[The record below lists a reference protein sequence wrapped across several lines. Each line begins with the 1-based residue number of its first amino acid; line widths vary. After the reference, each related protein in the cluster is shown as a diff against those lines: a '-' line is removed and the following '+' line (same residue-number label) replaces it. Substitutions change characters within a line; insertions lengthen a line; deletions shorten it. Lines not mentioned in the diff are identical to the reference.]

1 MYFYSLISCGAACLF
16 GNTMKKIILIALCL
30 NIFSSSLFAADVDL
44 NPIVV
49 IGNRQEQRLSDVMT
63 SVSVITKKDIDRLK
77 PQDIASLLQGQAGI
91 EIVSTG
97 GLGMQTSIF
106 IRGSNSSQAL
116 LLVDGL
122 KVSDEFSNA
131 TPLQNIPISQVD
143 HIEIL
148 RGNASALYGPRAVG
162 GVIQIFTKSNLNKKS
177 GVDGS
182 VSYGSRNTQNYN
194 ASYRDHFNDTTFN
207 FSVNRQET
215 NGFPTLNP
223 KQNDTTS
230 IANSSKS
237 SYDSNNISAQLST
250 TISRGHEI
258 GFKIL
263 ANEFNVLSDT
273 GNASEFVNFIP
284 ASSNFLSKLNSKN
297 IFTQLYINDEI
308 TNFWNSKITLGSSN
322 ITNRVNY
329 NFGQSGIPEA
339 NYTTHQKEFSW
350 VNDFFISKN
359 QTAILGLQS
368 NQISTKD
375 SDPYFFLTIACSIPA
390 NGCAAIPPPNFQ
402 ASRVINSIYMGH
414 TAKYDRI
421 GTQIN
426 IRHDNINTGASATTG
441 LFGLSYDI
449 NNHIKWSGNVSNA
462 FNPPSTAQLSSI
474 GAGGNPALKPEEDK
488 SIETSVQYLN
498 QDTLARIVIFKKET
512 TNLIEATGDRNAVGN
527 RTLQNTAQS
536 SNTGIEISTQT
547 KMNNLIFKGSATF
560 QDPLNTVNHTQ
571 LARRAR
577 EFGSLEISYPYEKYN
592 VGAQLLFS
600 GSTRDLLVGDGCPA
614 GNTFC
619 TKNAGYSITNLF
631 SSYQYDKDWS
641 LSFKVENLFDRN
653 YQKVFGFN
661 TPRSG
666 AFLTVQYSPE
676 NK

>member
-1 MYFYSLISCGAACLF
+1 MR
-16 GNTMKKIILIALCL
+16 KIILISLLSALHS
-30 NIFSSSLFAADVDL
+30 FHSLASDIDI

-49 IGNRQEQRLSDVMT
+49 SGNLQEQKLSDVMT
-63 SVSVITKKDIDRLK
+63 SVSVITRKDIDRLK
-77 PQDIASLLQGQAGI
+77 PQDIGSLLQGQAGI

-106 IRGSNSSQAL
+106 IRGSNSSQTL
-116 LLVDGL
+116 VLVDGL
-122 KVSDEFSNA
+122 KVTDEFSNA
-131 TPLQNIPISQVD
+131 TPLQNISISQVD

-162 GVIQIFTKSNLNKKS
+162 GVIQIFTKSNLNKQS

-207 FSVNRQET
+207 FSVNHQET

-223 KQNDTTS
+223 KQNDSTS
-230 IANSSKS
+230 IANSSRS

-250 TISRGHEI
+250 TISPGHEI
-258 GFKIL
+258 GYKIL
-263 ANEFNVLSDT
+263 ANEFNVFSDT
-273 GNASEFVNFIP
+273 GNSYEFVNF
-284 ASSNFLSKLNSKN
+284 AQANSNYMSRLYSKN
-297 IFTQLYINDEI
+297 IFNQIYTKNEI
-308 TNFWNSKITLGSSN
+308 TSFWNSKITFGASN

-329 NFGQSGIPEA
+329 NFGQNGIPEA
-339 NYTTHQKEFSW
+339 NYTTRQKDFSW
-350 VNDFFISKN
+350 INDFFISKN

-375 SDPYFFLTIACSIPA
+375 KDPYFSLNIGCSIPI
-390 NGCAAIPPPNFQ
+390 NGCPAIPPADFK
-402 ASRVINSIYMGH
+402 ASRIINSLFIGH

-426 IRHDNINTGASATTG
+426 IRHDIINTGESATTG

-449 NNHIKWSGNVSNA
+449 NTHIKWAGNVSNA

-474 GAGGNPALKPEEDK
+474 NAGGNNALKSEEDK

-512 TNLIEATGDRNAVGN
+512 TNLIEATGAANAVGIK
-527 RTLQNTAQS
+527 TLQNTAQA
-536 SNTGIEISTQT
+536 SNIGIEITAQT
-547 KMNNLIFKGSATF
+547 KVNNLIYKGSATF
-560 QDPLNTVNHTQ
+560 QDPINKLNHTQ

-577 EFGSLEISYPYEKYN
+577 EFGSLEINYPYEKYN

-600 GSTRDLLVGDGCPA
+600 SSTRDLLVGDGCPA
-614 GNTFC
+614 GNAFC
-619 TKNAGYSITNLF
+619 TKNSGYSITNLF
-631 SSYQYDKDWS
+631 GSYQYDKNWS
-641 LSFKVENLFDRN
+641 LSFKVENLFDRT
-653 YQKVFGFN
+653 YQKVYGYN
-661 TPRSG
+661 TPG
-666 AFLTVQYSPE
+666 FGTFLTIQYSPE

>member
-1 MYFYSLISCGAACLF
+1 
-16 GNTMKKIILIALCL
+16 MKKIILI
-30 NIFSSSLFAADVDL
+30 SLLSTLISFRSLASDIDI

-49 IGNRQEQRLSDVMT
+49 SGNLQEQKLSDVMT

-77 PQDIASLLQGQAGI
+77 PQDIGSLLQSQAGI

-97 GLGMQTSIF
+97 GLGMQSSIF
-106 IRGSNSSQAL
+106 IRGSNSSQTL
-116 LLVDGL
+116 VLVDGL
-122 KVSDEFSNA
+122 KVTDEFSNA

-162 GVIQIFTKSNLNKKS
+162 GVIQIFTKSNLNKQS

-207 FSVNRQET
+207 FSVNHQET

-223 KQNDTTS
+223 KQNDSVS

-273 GNASEFVNFIP
+273 GNSYEFVNFNPP
-284 ASSNFLSKLNSKN
+284 ASSNYLSKLNSKN
-297 IFTQLYINDEI
+297 IFNQIYIKNEI
-308 TNFWNSKITLGSSN
+308 TSFWNSKITFGTSN

-329 NFGQSGIPEA
+329 NFGQSGVPIA
-339 NYTTHQKEFSW
+339 NYTTHQKDFSW
-350 VNDFFISKN
+350 ANDFFISKN

-375 SDPYFFLTIACSIPA
+375 NDPYFSLNLCCGNPA
-390 NGCAAIPPPNFQ
+390 NFS
-402 ASRVINSIYMGH
+402 ASRVINSIFSGY

-426 IRHDNINTGASATTG
+426 IRHDNINTGESATTG

-449 NNHIKWSGNVSNA
+449 NTHIKWAGNVSNA

-474 GAGGNPALKPEEDK
+474 NAGGNTALKSEEEK

-512 TNLIEATGDRNAVGN
+512 TNLIEATGAANAVGIK
-527 RTLQNTAQS
+527 TLQNTAQA
-536 SNTGIEISTQT
+536 SNTGIEITAQT

-560 QDPLNTVNHTQ
+560 QDPINKLNHTQ
-571 LARRAR
+571 LARRAM

-600 GSTRDLLVGDGCPA
+600 SSTRDLLVGDGCPA

-619 TKNAGYSITNLF
+619 TKNSGYLITNLF
-631 SSYQYDKDWS
+631 GSYQYDKNWS
-641 LSFKVENLFDRN
+641 LSFKVENSFDRT
-653 YQKVFGFN
+653 YQKVYGYN
-661 TPRSG
+661 TPG
-666 AFLTVQYSPE
+666 FGTFLTIQYSPE

>member
-1 MYFYSLISCGAACLF
+1 
-16 GNTMKKIILIALCL
+16 MKKIILT
-30 NIFSSSLFAADVDL
+30 IFFLVLISMHTLASDIDI

-49 IGNRQEQRLSDVMT
+49 SGNLQEQKLSDVMT
-63 SVSVITKKDIDRLK
+63 SISVITKKDIDRLK
-77 PQDIASLLQGQAGI
+77 PQDVGSLLQGQAGI

-97 GLGMQTSIF
+97 GLGMQNSIF

-116 LLVDGL
+116 VLVDGL
-122 KVSDEFSNA
+122 KVVDEFSNA

-162 GVIQIFTKSNLNKKS
+162 GVIQIFTKSNLSKLND
-177 GVDGS
+177 VDGS
-182 VSYGSRNTQNYN
+182 VSYGSRNTQSYN
-194 ASYRDHFNDTTFN
+194 ASYRDHFNDTAFN
-207 FSVNRQET
+207 FSINHQET

-223 KQNDTTS
+223 KQNDSTS

-250 TISRGHEI
+250 AISSGHEI
-258 GFKIL
+258 GLKIL

-273 GNASEFVNFIP
+273 GNSYEFVNFFQ
-284 ASSNFLSKLNSKN
+284 ANSNYMSKLNSKN
-297 IFTQLYINDEI
+297 IFNQLYIKNEI
-308 TNFWNSKITLGSSN
+308 TSFWNSKIILGSSN

-329 NFGQSGIPEA
+329 NFGQNGIPEA
-339 NYTTHQKEFSW
+339 NYTTRQKDFSW

-375 SDPYFFLTIACSIPA
+375 NDPYFSLNLCCGNPA
-390 NGCAAIPPPNFQ
+390 NFN
-402 ASRVINSIYMGH
+402 ASRVINSIYSGYS
-414 TAKYDRI
+414 AKYDRI
-421 GTQIN
+421 GAQIN
-426 IRHDNINTGASATTG
+426 IRHDNINTGETATTG
-441 LFGLSYDI
+441 LFGLSYDLT
-449 NNHIKWSGNVSNA
+449 NYIKWAGNISNA

-474 GAGGNPALKPEEDK
+474 NAGGNSSLKSEEDK

-498 QDTLARIVIFKKET
+498 QDTLSRIVIFKKET
-512 TNLIEATGDRNAVGN
+512 TNLIEATGDRNAVGI
-527 RTLQNTAQS
+527 RTLQNTAQA
-536 SNTGIEISTQT
+536 SNTGLEITAQT

-560 QDPLNTVNHTQ
+560 QDPINKLNHTQ
-571 LARRAR
+571 LARRAK

-592 VGAQLLFS
+592 VSAQLLFS
-600 GSTRDLLVGDGCPA
+600 SSTRDLLVGDGCPT

-619 TKNAGYSITNLF
+619 TKNSGYSVINLF
-631 SSYQYDKDWS
+631 GSYQYDKNWS
-641 LSFKVENLFDRN
+641 LSFRVENLFDRN
-653 YQKVFGFN
+653 YQKVYGYN
-661 TPRSG
+661 TPG
-666 AFLTVQYSPE
+666 FGTFLTIQYSPE